1 MNYKLKM
8 YAEFDILNQI
18 KRIHAGF
25 ISKKRNKFACA
36 FKNESMQ
43 RFVRSIH
50 DRSYSVLGEL
60 KAEGRWSKEP
70 LSFDNRLEGKAK
82 TITVGTVWADD
93 VFDCMWVHMT
103 ADIKVLNIPLDK
115 LVFLVDLGGEG
126 LVVDNKG
133 IPKQSITCYASDH
146 DYSLGKPEK
155 KIVLNHGFAN
165 NGKVDFWID
174 AAANDLFGY
183 FHDKAK
189 VCQLDIALENTE
201 IRGLAFDMDVL
212 LSAYSYADNATGKII
227 MTALEKV
234 RKMAGKNIT
243 ESLAKGLRS
252 ELVEVLSMQND
263 TNLFTYSMIGHAHL
277 DLAWLWPI
285 RESYRKG
292 VRTFSNQ
299 LMNLDKF
306 PNYKFGASQAQLYEW
321 IKRDSPDVH
330 NRMSEYIKQGRWEV
344 QGATWVEMDSNLIG
358 GESLIRQFYYGK
370 KYFMEEF
377 GEEMK
382 ILWLPDSFGYSPC
395 LPQVM
400 KLANVPYF
408 LTQKMSWNAVTKF
421 PYHTFN
427 WEGLDG
433 STVFAHMLPESTYNS
448 PCRADKM
455 TFGVKN
461 YQEADKCRKAIM
473 LAGIGD
479 GGAGAGF
486 EHLERADRLR
496 DLNPLPRVK
505 VEKSVDFFDGLV
517 GDKDIFST
525 YKGELYLE
533 KHQGTYTTQNHNK
546 WYNRKCEF
554 ALRNY
559 EYLLSI
565 MDSRNSDIPI
575 TLERLEI
582 IWKEILLYQFHD
594 ILPGSSIDRV
604 YVESVARYEALYS
617 EIKVGINKLLPA
629 TSSGNSVFN
638 SNSFDYDYTF
648 KSGNKWSTMQ
658 VKALS
663 STLVTNATT
672 INSFSASAGDNFIEN
687 DKVIIKYKYGCIVS
701 YFDKT
706 LGREFV
712 GSDKLFGE
720 YSMYSDMGDC
730 WDIRADYAKSKKSLE
745 CISFKT
751 RVDGPM
757 AYAVSVYK
765 LGDTIVKQTMK
776 LTDGESM
783 ARAKVELDF
792 KGEKQM
798 LRVSFD
804 TQIVSEVCNFNTQ
817 FGHFSRPTTENDKT
831 EKAQFEVSGQKF
843 VDLSD
848 EKSGV
853 SIINDS
859 KYGFRCKGSVMDIC
873 LARNAKGGPST
884 KELRDKSVFEYA
896 IFTHDGQLGTDTYK
910 HAYLLNNPLI
920 EVEGKDNCVS
930 HNIDIDNENIVLE
943 SVKIADNGGAVLRLY
958 NSSDVPQIVNIKM
971 NGMSNQSL
979 VDVMEN
985 ELSIIT
991 KEVEFNAFELKCIK
1005 CSE

>member
-1 MNYKLKM
+1 M
-8 YAEFDILNQI
+8 YVEFDILNQI

-25 ISKKRNKFACA
+25 TSKKKNKLACI

-43 RFVRSIH
+43 KYVRTIH
-50 DRSYSVLGEL
+50 DKSYSVLGVL
-60 KAEGRWSKEP
+60 NAEGRWSKEP
-70 LSFDNRLEGKAK
+70 LSFEKKLEGIVK
-82 TITVGTVWADD
+82 TVSVGTVWADD

-103 ADIKVLNIPLDK
+103 ADITALNIPHDK

-126 LVVDNKG
+126 LVVDKNG
-133 IPKQSITCYASDH
+133 VAKQSITCYASDH

-155 KIVLNHGFAN
+155 KIVLNHGFAEN
-165 NGKVDFWID
+165 CKVDFWID

-212 LSAYSYADNATGKII
+212 LSAYSYADNETGKII

-234 RKMAGKNIT
+234 RKKAGKEIT
-243 ESLAKGLRS
+243 ESSAKELRL
-252 ELVEVLSMQND
+252 ELVDVLSIQND
-263 TNLFTYSMIGHAHL
+263 TNPFTYSMIGHAHL

-344 QGATWVEMDSNLIG
+344 QGATWVEMDSNLTS

-377 GEEMK
+377 GEDMK

-421 PYHTFN
+421 PHHTFN
-427 WEGLDG
+427 WQGLDG

-479 GGAGAGF
+479 GGAGPGF
-486 EHLERADRLR
+486 EHLERADRLC
-496 DLNPLPRVK
+496 DLKPLPLVK
-505 VEKSVDFFDGLV
+505 VEKSVQFFDDLV
-517 GDKDIFST
+517 SDKDIFST

-559 EYLLSI
+559 EYLLAI
-565 MDSRNSDIPI
+565 LGNNNLDIPI
-575 TLERLEI
+575 TLERLEV

-604 YVESVARYEALYS
+604 YVESVARYEELYN
-617 EIKVGINKLLPA
+617 EINAGIDKLLPR
-629 TSSGNSVFN
+629 TSKGKSIFN

-648 KSGNKWSTMQ
+648 KSGNKWSTMR
-658 VKALS
+658 VNALS
-663 STLVTNATT
+663 STLVTNATAIT
-672 INSFSASAGDNFIEN
+672 SFSANVGDNFIEN
-687 DKVIIKYKYGCIVS
+687 DKVIIKYKYGSIIS
-701 YFDKT
+701 YFDKDF
-706 LGREFV
+706 GREFV
-712 GSDKLFGE
+712 SSGKLFGE

-730 WDIRADYAKSKKSLE
+730 WDIKSNYAKSKKSLN

-751 RVDGPM
+751 RVDGPT
-757 AYAVSVYK
+757 ASAVSVFR
-765 LGDTIVKQTMK
+765 LGNTVVKQTMK
-776 LTDGESM
+776 ITDGESM
-783 ARAKVELDF
+783 ARASVELDF

-804 TQIVSEVCNFNTQ
+804 TQIESEVCNFNTQ
-817 FGHFSRPTTENDKT
+817 FGHFARPTSDNNKT

-843 VDLSD
+843 IDLSD
-848 EKSGV
+848 TKSGI

-859 KYGFRCKGSVMDIC
+859 KYGFRCKGGVMDIC

-884 KELRDKSVFEYA
+884 QECRDKSVFEYA
-896 IFTHDGQLGTDTYK
+896 IFAHKGTLGMDTYK
-910 HAYLLNNPLI
+910 NAYLINNPLI
-920 EVEGKDNCVS
+920 EIDGNKNCVS
-930 HNIDIDNENIVLE
+930 HNINIDNENIVLE

-958 NSSDVPQIVNIKM
+958 NSSEVVQKVNVKM
-971 NGMSNQSL
+971 NGMSNQSI
-979 VDVMEN
+979 VDIMEN
-985 ELSIIT
+985 ELSVIS
-991 KEVEFNAFELKCIK
+991 KEVEFNPFELKCIK
-1005 CSE
+1005 CIK